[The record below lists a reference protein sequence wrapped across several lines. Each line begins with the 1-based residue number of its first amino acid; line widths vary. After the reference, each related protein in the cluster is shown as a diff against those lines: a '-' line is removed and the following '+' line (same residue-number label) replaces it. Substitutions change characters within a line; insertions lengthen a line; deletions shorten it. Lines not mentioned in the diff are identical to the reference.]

1 MNDKRDYFISFAVK
15 VKVDSQTISNGLWFI
30 DITTE
35 IEGEITPSKIA
46 SIRKSIREKYDL
58 CYATILNIVSLDS
71 INNKDKIYEEKWNN
85 LKEYLKHEINS
96 DGKSSIETETLE
108 NVLDMMNLED

>member
-1 MNDKRDYFISFAVK
+1 METNPYVLIFRLYYLKS
-15 VKVDSQTISNGLWFI
+15 TII
-30 DITTE
+30 
-35 IEGEITPSKIA
+35 
-46 SIRKSIREKYDL
+46 DL
-58 CYATILNIVSLDS
+58 CYATILNIVSLDF

-85 LKEYLKHEINS
+85 LKEYLKYEINS

>member
-1 MNDKRDYFISFAVK
+1 METNPYVLIFQLYYLKS
-15 VKVDSQTISNGLWFI
+15 TII
-30 DITTE
+30 
-35 IEGEITPSKIA
+35 
-46 SIRKSIREKYDL
+46 DL

-85 LKEYLKHEINS
+85 LKEYLKYEINS